1 MTAIVFQACI
11 NKVFFSPFFL
21 TFLKATGHE
30 RTLVS
35 LHKTIILVSL
45 IYTFL
50 STGSHRG
57 KVIKL
62 ERTADLF
69 GGHKE
74 TGPIHFQYR
83 MQMLFTL

>member
-11 NKVFFSPFFL
+11 IRCFFPFFL

-35 LHKTIILVSL
+35 LHKTIILVSP

-50 STGSHRG
+50 SVGSHRG

-69 GGHKE
+69 GHKE